1 MSQTWRGE
9 TPRRGAVSCITV
21 SGAGPR
27 SGSEEGQEA
36 KQGLEVTDRDPVE
49 AGSQPGSS
57 HGHSLTHPE
66 GIC

>member
-1 MSQTWRGE
+1 M
-9 TPRRGAVSCITV
+9 

-27 SGSEEGQEA
+27 SGSAGGQEA
-36 KQGLEVTDRDPVE
+36 KQGLEVTDRDPME

-57 HGHSLTHPE
+57 HSHLLTHPD